1 MEGFD
6 EGEASSGAW
15 DGSSFGTCRGS
26 SLGARDGSS
35 FGALGD
41 SSLGAWG
48 DSFETCADSFETWG
62 DSVVLGDSGL
72 GVAAAAFGRYTIGFK
87 TM

>member
-15 DGSSFGTCRGS
+15 DGSS
-26 SLGARDGSS
+26 LGI
-35 FGALGD
+35 
-41 SSLGAWG
+41 WG

>member
-26 SLGARDGSS
+26 SLGIWDGSS
-35 FGALGD
+35 F
-41 SSLGAWG
+41 GAWG
-48 DSFETCADSFETWG
+48 DSFET
-62 DSVVLGDSGL
+62 
-72 GVAAAAFGRYTIGFK
+72 
-87 TM
+87 